1 MRFFIFSLNLTIVAA
16 IIFAATADSRSFHQ
30 SRLSIIGRRDTV
42 PEHTGYQC
50 ASTKYEMYEI
60 LDAIRIACPNPK
72 PSNNFWYSYL
82 DCDFPKIFPEAQKL
96 GFPRNTLMAPIRG
109 SFFESLK
116 FHYVLFE
123 PSTCKLRGLVR
134 QKDKKKDGVFQLC
147 RYKKWGPTWQDV

>member
-16 IIFAATADSRSFHQ
+16 IIFAAISDSRSFHQ

-60 LDAIRIACPNPK
+60 LDAIGIACPNPK
-72 PSNNFWYSYL
+72 PSSNFWYSYL

-96 GFPRNTLMAPIRG
+96 GFPRKTLMAPIRG
-109 SFFESLK
+109 SFWLYLLSLSHDIFDMMSMLFCHLMLK
-116 FHYVLFE
+116 FGEARH
-123 PSTCKLRGLVR
+123 R
-134 QKDKKKDGVFQLC
+134 
-147 RYKKWGPTWQDV
+147 

>member
-1 MRFFIFSLNLTIVAA
+1 MRSFRFNLNLTMIIAL
-16 IIFAATADSRSFHQ
+16 IFAATADA
-30 SRLSIIGRRDTV
+30 LSVHHSGLSVIGRRGMI

-60 LDAIRIACPNPK
+60 LDAIGIACPNPK
-72 PSNNFWYSYL
+72 ANNNFWYSYL
-82 DCDFPKIFPEAQKL
+82 DCSFPKTFPEALKL

-109 SFFESLK
+109 SFFDSLK
-116 FHYVLFE
+116 FHYVVFE

-147 RYKKWGPTWQDV
+147 HYQKWPSTWHDM